1 MDILCGAAL
10 FLEINPMLNET
21 IIKQIEE
28 TVGYHFQNKG
38 LLTQAFTRS
47 SYSNEHRGVP
57 HNEVLELI
65 GDSVLSLTVL
75 TYFKN
80 TYARVTENGLLTEW
94 NEGKLSELKHALV
107 RKSQLADCMNRLGLA
122 KHLRMSRGDHAVGI
136 GAEAS
141 VKEDLFE
148 SIVGAVYL
156 DSGEDFARAAEVVRQ
171 MLDIDALVQVGSRLV
186 HLSYQNDLQEWCQ
199 HKRRKL
205 DLPSYSE
212 PIQVGDR
219 FSVRVEIPKIG
230 RAAQAEG
237 KNVKEAKELASKA
250 LLDELSTLPKDA
262 YFDVF
267 KTEAVNFVGLLQ
279 EATQKQ
285 GKELPTYRDGTDEIL
300 SDNSH
305 RFSVICAYGNLETKG
320 FGVSKK
326 EAKREAAKLM
336 LERIQY
342 MVRKV

>member
-1 MDILCGAAL
+1 
-10 FLEINPMLNET
+10 MLNEA
-21 IIKQIEE
+21 IIKEIEE
-28 TVGYHFQNKG
+28 TVGYRFQNKG
-38 LLTQAFTRS
+38 LLMQAFTRS
-47 SYSNEHRGVP
+47 SYSNENRGVP

-80 TYARVTENGLLTEW
+80 TYARVTEKGLLTDW

-107 RKSQLADCMNRLGLA
+107 RKSQLADCMDRLGLA
-122 KHLRMSRGDHAVGI
+122 KHLRMSRGDHSVGI
-136 GAEAS
+136 AAEAS

-156 DSGEDFARAAEVVRQ
+156 DSGEDFSRTAEIVRQ
-171 MLDIDALVQVGSRLV
+171 MLDIDALVRVGSQNV

-212 PIQVGDR
+212 PIQVGNR
-219 FSVRVEIPKIG
+219 FLVRVEVSKIG

-237 KNVKEAKELASKA
+237 KNVREAKELAAKA
-250 LLDELSTLPKDA
+250 LLDELSALPKDA
-262 YFDVF
+262 YYDVF
-267 KTEAVNFVGLLQ
+267 KTETVNYVGQLQ
-279 EATQKQ
+279 EAAQKQ
-285 GKELPTYRDGTDEIL
+285 GGGLPTYRDGADEIL

-305 RFSVICAYGNLETKG
+305 RFSVICAYGDLRAEG
-320 FGVSKK
+320 FGLSKK
-326 EAKREAAKLM
+326 EAKREAAKAM
-336 LERIQY
+336 LERI
-342 MVRKV
+342 

>member
-1 MDILCGAAL
+1 
-10 FLEINPMLNET
+10 MLSET
-21 IIKQIEE
+21 TIHQIEE
-28 TVGYHFQNKG
+28 TVGYRFRNKG

-47 SYSNEHRGVP
+47 SFSNENRGVP

-80 TYARVTENGLLTEW
+80 TYARVTEDGLLTEW

-107 RKSQLADCMNRLGLA
+107 RKSQLADCMDRLGLVE
-122 KHLRMSRGDHAVGI
+122 HLRMSRGDHAVGI
-136 GAEAS
+136 AAEAS

-156 DSGEDFARAAEVVRQ
+156 DSGENFARAAEVVRH
-171 MLDIDALVQVGSRLV
+171 MLDIDALVRVGSQHV

-212 PIQVGDR
+212 PVSVGNR
-219 FSVRVEIPKIG
+219 FTVRVEIPKIG

-237 KNVKEAKELASKA
+237 RNVREAKELAAKA
-250 LLDELSTLPKDA
+250 LLDELSALPKEA
-262 YFDVF
+262 YFDLF
-267 KTEAVNFVGLLQ
+267 KADTVNYVGLLQ
-279 EATQKQ
+279 EAAQKQ
-285 GKELPTYRDGTDEIL
+285 GKTIPSYRDGTDEIL
-300 SDNSH
+300 PDNNH
-305 RFSVICAYGNLETKG
+305 RFSVICAYGELETEG
-320 FGVSKK
+320 FGLSKK
-326 EAKREAAKLM
+326 EAKREAAKAM
-336 LERIQY
+336 LERL
-342 MVRKV
+342 